1 MLTDKYAKAAGVTME
16 DCLARHQVIVPT
28 PIPTPIIEHQ
38 PPQIIVNVPQP
49 VAQAQAELPV
59 KEQTTEIRE
68 LPSCNVYSGV
78 TNVCKRIVDDAI
90 IALNENPETQL
101 ILRGPQQGAAVVQYL
116 RSRGVSASRV
126 QMFFGDDQ
134 NWTLNFELFT
144 VSK

>member
-1 MLTDKYAKAAGVTME
+1 M
-16 DCLARHQVIVPT
+16 
-28 PIPTPIIEHQ
+28 
-38 PPQIIVNVPQP
+38 
-49 VAQAQAELPV
+49 
-59 KEQTTEIRE
+59 
-68 LPSCNVYSGV
+68 YSGV

-116 RSRGVSASRV
+116 RSRGISASRV